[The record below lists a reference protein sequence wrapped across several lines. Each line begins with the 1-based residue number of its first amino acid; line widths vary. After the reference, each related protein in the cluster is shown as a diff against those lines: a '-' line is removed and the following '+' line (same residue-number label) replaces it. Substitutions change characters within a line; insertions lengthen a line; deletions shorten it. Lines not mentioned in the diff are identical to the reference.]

1 MDKKRLILIGGLV
14 VLGAVVFTQ
23 AQKLSQ
29 PTSAPTQAPVVEVQ
43 QIEYQDILSASVD
56 IPFGGRLS
64 SANIMWKQWPKEAMS
79 SEYVTREDRPDAITE
94 FGEGVARAPIYV
106 GEPIS
111 ERRVVMV
118 GDKGLMSALLTPGMR
133 AVATEISTESASGGF
148 IQPGDHV
155 DIILTIEVEEPP
167 LPGQNRGKDVFESS
181 TVFSNVRV
189 LAIDQTFDIDEEG
202 GASIEGSTA
211 TLELSSGDAELLQV
225 AIASGELSMILR
237 PIGSSV
243 GTGFATS
250 RSTMNSKK
258 RATRDSVAVY
268 RRGEQSAVA
277 IVGE

>member
-23 AQKLSQ
+23 ARKMGK
-29 PTSAPTQAPVVEVQ
+29 TTTAPVQAPVVEVE
-43 QIEYQDILSASVD
+43 QIEYEKILVASAD

-64 SANIMWKQWPKEAMS
+64 SANIKWKQWPKEAMS
-79 SEYVTREDRPDAITE
+79 PEYVTSEDRPEALEE
-94 FGEGVARAPIYV
+94 FGAGVAKAPIYV

-111 ERRVVMV
+111 ERRIVMV
-118 GDKGLMSALLTPGMR
+118 GDKGLMSGLLTPGMR

-155 DIILTIEVEEPP
+155 DIILTVEVEEPA
-167 LPGQNRGKDVFESS
+167 LPGQSRGKDVFESS

-189 LAIDQTFDIDEEG
+189 LAIDQTFDIEEDG

-211 TLELSSGDAELLQV
+211 TLELSPGDAELLQV
-225 AIASGELSMILR
+225 AIATGDLSMVLR

-243 GTGFATS
+243 GTGFAAS
-250 RSTMNSKK
+250 RSTMSKK
-258 RATRDSVAVY
+258 RATRDTVAVY
-268 RRGEQSAVA
+268 RKGEQSSVA
-277 IVGE
+277 ILGE

>member
-1 MDKKRLILIGGLV
+1 MDKKRVILIGGLI

-23 AQKLSQ
+23 AQKLGQ
-29 PTSAPTQAPVVEVQ
+29 PTAAPTQAPAVKVEQV
-43 QIEYQDILSASVD
+43 EYQDILSASAD

-64 SANIMWKQWPKEAMS
+64 SANIKWKQWPKEAMS
-79 SEYVTREDRPDAITE
+79 PEYVTREDRPDALEE
-94 FGEGVARAPIYV
+94 FGAGVARAPIYV

-118 GDKGLMSALLTPGMR
+118 GDKGLMSGLLTPGMR

-155 DIILTIEVEEPP
+155 DIILTVEVEEPP
-167 LPGQNRGKDVFESS
+167 LPGQTRGKDVFESS

-211 TLELSSGDAELLQV
+211 TLELSPGDAELLQV
-225 AIASGELSMILR
+225 AIASGDLSMVLR

-243 GTGFATS
+243 GNGFATS
-250 RSTMNSKK
+250 RSTMSNK
-258 RATRDSVAVY
+258 RAVRESITVY
-268 RRGEQSAVA
+268 RNGEQSAVA

>member
-29 PTSAPTQAPVVEVQ
+29 PTVAPVQAPVVEVE
-43 QIEYQDILSASVD
+43 QIEYQDILAASAD

-64 SANIMWKQWPKEAMS
+64 DANIKWKQWPKEAMS
-79 SEYVTREDRPDAITE
+79 PEYVTRDDRPEALAE
-94 FGEGVARAPIYV
+94 FQAGVARAPIYV

-111 ERRVVMV
+111 ERRIVLV
-118 GDKGLMSALLTPGMR
+118 GDKGLMSGLLTPGMR

-155 DIILTIEVEEPP
+155 DIILTQEIEEPA
-167 LPGQNRGKDVFESS
+167 LPGQSRGKDVFESN

-189 LAIDQTFDIDEEG
+189 LAIDQTFEIDEEG

-211 TLELSSGDAELLQV
+211 TLELSPGDAELLQV
-225 AIASGELSMILR
+225 AIASGELSMVLR
-237 PIGSSV
+237 PLGSSV
-243 GTGFATS
+243 GTGFAAS
-250 RSTMNSKK
+250 RSTLSKK
-258 RATRDSVAVY
+258 RATRDTVVVY
-268 RRGEQSAVA
+268 RSGEQSSVA

>member
-1 MDKKRLILIGGLV
+1 MDKKRVILIGGLV

-23 AQKLSQ
+23 AQKLGQ
-29 PTSAPTQAPVVEVQ
+29 PTAAPVQAPVVEVE
-43 QIEYQDILSASVD
+43 QIEYQDILAASAD

-64 SANIMWKQWPKEAMS
+64 DANIKWKQWPAEAMS
-79 SEYVTREDRPDAITE
+79 PEYVTREDRPEALQD
-94 FGEGVARAPIYV
+94 FQSGVAKAPIYV

-111 ERRVVMV
+111 ERRIVMV
-118 GDKGLMSALLTPGMR
+118 GDKGLMSGLLTPGMR

-155 DIILTIEVEEPP
+155 DIILTQEVEEPA
-167 LPGQNRGKDVFESS
+167 LPGQGRSKDTYEAN

-211 TLELSSGDAELLQV
+211 TLELSPGDAELLQV
-225 AIASGELSMILR
+225 AIASGELSMVLR

-243 GTGFATS
+243 GTGFAVS
-250 RSTMNSKK
+250 RSTMSKK
-258 RATRDSVAVY
+258 RATRDTIAVY
-268 RRGEQSAVA
+268 RKGAQTSVA
-277 IVGE
+277 IAGE

>member
-1 MDKKRLILIGGLV
+1 MDKKRLLLIGGLV

-23 AQKLSQ
+23 AQKIGQ
-29 PTSAPTQAPVVEVQ
+29 PTVEPMAIPVVEVE
-43 QIEYQDILSASVD
+43 QIEYQDILAASAD

-64 SANIMWKQWPKEAMS
+64 DANIKWKQWPKEAMS
-79 SEYVTREDRPDAITE
+79 PEYVTRDDRPEALE
-94 FGEGVARAPIYV
+94 NFQAGVARAPIYV

-111 ERRVVMV
+111 ERRIVMV
-118 GDKGLMSALLTPGMR
+118 GDKGLMSGLLTPGMR

-148 IQPGDHV
+148 IQPGDHI
-155 DIILTIEVEEPP
+155 DLILTQEVEEPP
-167 LPGQNRGKDVFESS
+167 LPGQTRGKDVFESN

-211 TLELSSGDAELLQV
+211 TLELSPGDAELLQV
-225 AIASGELSMILR
+225 AIASGELSMVLR

-243 GTGFATS
+243 GTGFAAS
-250 RSTMNSKK
+250 RSTMSKK

-268 RRGEQSAVA
+268 RNGAQTSVA

>member
-1 MDKKRLILIGGLV
+1 MDKKRLILIGGIV

-23 AQKLSQ
+23 AQKLGQ
-29 PTSAPTQAPVVEVQ
+29 PTVAPVQAPVVEVE
-43 QIEYQDILSASVD
+43 QIEYQDILAASAD

-64 SANIMWKQWPKEAMS
+64 DANIKWKQWPKEAMS
-79 SEYVTREDRPDAITE
+79 PEYVTRDDRPEALEE
-94 FGEGVARAPIYV
+94 FQAGVARAPIYV

-111 ERRVVMV
+111 ERRIVLV
-118 GDKGLMSALLTPGMR
+118 GDKGLMSGLLTPGMR

-155 DIILTIEVEEPP
+155 DIILTQEVEEPA
-167 LPGQNRGKDVFESS
+167 LPGQSRGKDVFESS

-211 TLELSSGDAELLQV
+211 TLELSPGDAELLQV
-225 AIASGELSMILR
+225 AIASGELSMVLR
-237 PIGSSV
+237 PLGSSV
-243 GTGFATS
+243 GTGFAAS
-250 RSTMNSKK
+250 RSTMSKK
-258 RATRDSVAVY
+258 RATRDTVVVY
-268 RRGEQSAVA
+268 RSGEQSSVA

>member
-23 AQKLSQ
+23 AQKLGQ
-29 PTSAPTQAPVVEVQ
+29 PTAAPESAPVVEVE
-43 QIEYQDILSASVD
+43 QIEYQDILAASAD

-64 SANIMWKQWPKEAMS
+64 DANIKWKQWPSEAMS
-79 SEYVTREDRPDAITE
+79 PEYVTREDRPEALAE
-94 FGEGVARAPIYV
+94 FQEGVARSPIYV

-111 ERRVVMV
+111 ERRIVLV
-118 GDKGLMSALLTPGMR
+118 GDKGLMSGLLTPGMR

-155 DIILTIEVEEPP
+155 DILLTTEVEEPA
-167 LPGQNRGKDVFESS
+167 LPGQARGKDTFEAS
-181 TVFSNVRV
+181 TIFANVRV
-189 LAIDQTFDIDEEG
+189 LAIDQTFDIDEDG

-211 TLELSSGDAELLQV
+211 TLELSPGDAELLQA
-225 AIASGELSMILR
+225 AIASGELSMVLR

-243 GTGFATS
+243 GSGSATS
-250 RSTMNSKK
+250 RSTISKK
-258 RATRDSVAVY
+258 RATRDTVVVY
-268 RRGEQSAVA
+268 RNGEQSSVA